1 MPYVSGLL
9 RDEKVTND
17 EGAIGHVDKVSRQKS
32 PDPQAAGQWSGCYY
46 AAAFRAHLNLYVEK
60 LDVLHCNYAD
70 ALPAILVNNTVAL
83 NRYILGWLITHSL
96 T

>member
-32 PDPQAAGQWSGCYY
+32 PDPQAAG
-46 AAAFRAHLNLYVEK
+46 AMERLLHLE
-60 LDVLHCNYAD
+60 H
-70 ALPAILVNNTVAL
+70 T
-83 NRYILGWLITHSL
+83 
-96 T
+96 

>member
-1 MPYVSGLL
+1 MTRGPLVTWIKFPDKKARIL
-9 RDEKVTND
+9 RRPGN
-17 EGAIGHVDKVSRQKS
+17 GA
-32 PDPQAAGQWSGCYY
+32 

-60 LDVLHCNYAD
+60 LDVHCNYAD

>member
-32 PDPQAAGQWSGCYY
+32 PDPQAAGQWRA

-60 LDVLHCNYAD
+60 LDVHCNYAD

>member
-17 EGAIGHVDKVSRQKS
+17 DEGATLVTWIKFPDKKARILRRAKVV
-32 PDPQAAGQWSGCYY
+32 A

-60 LDVLHCNYAD
+60 LDVHCNYAD
-70 ALPAILVNNTVAL
+70 ALP
-83 NRYILGWLITHSL
+83 GGHPSK
-96 T
+96 

>member
-17 EGAIGHVDKVSRQKS
+17 EGAIGHVDKVSRQKQKS
-32 PDPQAAGQWSGCYY
+32 PDPQAAGQWRA

>member
-32 PDPQAAGQWSGCYY
+32 PDPQAAAAA

-60 LDVLHCNYAD
+60 LDVHCNYAD
-70 ALPAILVNNTVAL
+70 ALP
-83 NRYILGWLITHSL
+83 S
-96 T
+96 

>member
-32 PDPQAAGQWSGCYY
+32 PDPQAAA

-60 LDVLHCNYAD
+60 LDVHCNYAD
-70 ALPAILVNNTVAL
+70 ALP
-83 NRYILGWLITHSL
+83 S
-96 T
+96 

>member
-17 EGAIGHVDKVSRQKS
+17 EGAIGHVDKVSRQKKPGS
-32 PDPQAAGQWSGCYY
+32 SGGGDSNGA

-60 LDVLHCNYAD
+60 LDVHCNYAD